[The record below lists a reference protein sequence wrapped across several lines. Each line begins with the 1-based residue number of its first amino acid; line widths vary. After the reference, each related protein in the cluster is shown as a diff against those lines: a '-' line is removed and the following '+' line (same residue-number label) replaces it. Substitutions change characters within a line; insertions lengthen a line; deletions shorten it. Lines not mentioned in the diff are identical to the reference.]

1 MDNFNLLNEKEKL
14 SNFNRKNIENI
25 NKLKDFFEKYLTYF
39 NEFLENILILNKN
52 FFESKEKNY
61 DFNNNLN
68 NIIQIFDNSIKN
80 IQETLINL
88 KTNLLKPFENFHNNQ
103 LNICKENVKEIENI
117 YYELN
122 NNKCKLDHYKYDYY
136 KMGKNLLKINNNDEN
151 SLINNENKEEN
162 ILKLKSLQENGE
174 IIYKYH
180 LINYNNLI
188 EKYQNSY
195 LNLTNKIKSDE
206 QNENKF
212 IKEMFLIF
220 NNNIKEI
227 VVNLNNFN
235 NNIEKNLNE
244 ISIENNNN
252 NNDSFILNN
261 INFEKENFIS
271 FEEFIKEGEEKY
283 KIFKEKVLNL
293 KFNYIYNINEQNV
306 LKNLINSIFNEEEL
320 NIKLLCELFDIF
332 NKNSNNEQIFIDSLL
347 EKKNNIQILNI
358 NNFNYLVNIL
368 TFISLNNDSLYLK
381 NFKINLTIIY
391 LSDKIFYINNNN
403 NTKIY
408 ICALLSKNRFF
419 RSKFFWTDFIEFKL
433 FKKLE
438 DHLNQMKS
446 IRKKNIISKFFY
458 KNKENSEQNIL
469 KNLRIFKLFNNN
481 LDNDDI
487 IFFDKIIPNEMNSII
502 NDSLKDLCNFEVR
515 SEIAFDFLIDLC
527 QKYKIDKKN
536 MNYFFVYYNVQ
547 SYTIKKQNFEKN
559 NFSNFNKFKI
569 KIKKNNKN
577 EILLKIIN
585 NSLIFLNKQDY
596 FNLFLLNNSF
606 NKYLSKKIFKIILK
620 NPNLNI
626 NIRLKIWEEILQI
639 KILKEKYNYQ
649 KLKNEIKDE
658 KLKNEIFLDLHRTF
672 FGEIEKND
680 ELFQKIS
687 NILII
692 TCTLSDGIKYCQG
705 MNFVVEILYEI
716 TKNEEKVFYIFLALF
731 LNTEYSNIFSKNL
744 SKLKSFFYVFQRIIN
759 LFLPEISSYLNSNN
773 IEFNFFS
780 SSWFITLF
788 SSSRQFN
795 QNEKVSNVLIR
806 ILDNFILF
814 GWKSLLKVCLYLLKF
829 YENKLLKLNNEE
841 LLQFLINDVLKN
853 DFFTDKNV
861 DFIESAFEFKGIQNV
876 LIKNIED
883 EYKLNEKL
891 NENNIKNED

>member
-1 MDNFNLLNEKEKL
+1 MKK
-14 SNFNRKNIENI
+14 
-25 NKLKDFFEKYLTYF
+25 
-39 NEFLENILILNKN
+39 
-52 FFESKEKNY
+52 
-61 DFNNNLN
+61 
-68 NIIQIFDNSIKN
+68 
-80 IQETLINL
+80 
-88 KTNLLKPFENFHNNQ
+88 
-103 LNICKENVKEIENI
+103 
-117 YYELN
+117 
-122 NNKCKLDHYKYDYY
+122 
-136 KMGKNLLKINNNDEN
+136 
-151 SLINNENKEEN
+151 
-162 ILKLKSLQENGE
+162 
-174 IIYKYH
+174 
-180 LINYNNLI
+180 
-188 EKYQNSY
+188 
-195 LNLTNKIKSDE
+195 
-206 QNENKF
+206 
-212 IKEMFLIF
+212 
-220 NNNIKEI
+220 IKEI

-235 NNIEKNLNE
+235 NNIEKNINE
-244 ISIENNNN
+244 FSIENNNN

-347 EKKNNIQILNI
+347 EKKNNVQILNI

-419 RSKFFWTDFIEFKL
+419 KSKFFWTDFIEFKL

-458 KNKENSEQNIL
+458 KNKENSELNIL

-487 IFFDKIIPNEMNSII
+487 IFFDKIISNEMNSIL
-502 NDSLKDLCNFEVR
+502 NDSLKDLCNFEIR
-515 SEIAFDFLIDLC
+515 CEIAFDILIDLC
-527 QKYKIDKKN
+527 QKYKINKKN

-639 KILKEKYNYQ
+639 KTLKEKFDYQ